1 MLAAYIQYDKYKNKK
16 CTLRNPTPKGCTL
29 TLWCIISTELY
40 SQNVVSLYP
49 VQNFISK
56 CPQPCA
62 QRIHRNLPT
71 DMSTYV
77 FPNCWQNISNTNI
90 YFVIFIFVFRFEEYM
105 SVVFIYI
112 GIVYIIP
119 TIEGN
124 VSIRGFL
131 CAQECTFGNIYI
143 CIGYMLPT
151 FGEYT
156 SVGGFLCALRAQS

>member
-1 MLAAYIQYDKYKNKK
+1 M
-16 CTLRNPTPKGCTL
+16 LRNHTPKRRTL

-77 FPNCWQNISNTNI
+77 FPNCWQNISNTNL

-131 CAQECTFGNIYI
+131 CAQECTFGDIYI
-143 CIGYMLPT
+143 CIGYICCQY
-151 FGEYT
+151 FGEYM

>member
-90 YFVIFIFVFRFEEYM
+90 YFVIFIFVFWFDLGIHASY
-105 SVVFIYI
+105 IYTLVLDI
-112 GIVYIIP
+112 SYQQVG
-119 TIEGN
+119 
-124 VSIRGFL
+124 
-131 CAQECTFGNIYI
+131 EC
-143 CIGYMLPT
+143 
-151 FGEYT
+151 
-156 SVGGFLCALRAQS
+156 VRGGFLCARKCTFCNKYICIKKWTQQNIINQWIRHF

>member
-1 MLAAYIQYDKYKNKK
+1 MYVTEPYAQKTHTHPLMYNFYWILFPK
-16 CTLRNPTPKGCTL
+16 C
-29 TLWCIISTELY
+29 W
-40 SQNVVSLYP
+40 Q
-49 VQNFISK
+49 FISNTK
-56 CPQPCA
+56 CYFKMYIFEQKPSNWH
-62 QRIHRNLPT
+62 I
-71 DMSTYV
+71 Y

-143 CIGYMLPT
+143 CIGYMLLT